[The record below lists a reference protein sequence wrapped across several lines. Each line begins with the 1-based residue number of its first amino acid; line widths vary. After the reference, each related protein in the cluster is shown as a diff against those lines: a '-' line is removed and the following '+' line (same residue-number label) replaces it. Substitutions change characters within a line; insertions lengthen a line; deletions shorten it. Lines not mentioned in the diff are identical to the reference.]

1 MNNHYIL
8 PQVAFDYVPYPLWV
22 IEAERLSFLAVN
34 KSALRFYGYTET
46 EFLNMSLTQICV
58 DTNLENLSKVGSY
71 KTTHQTKNG
80 AKIWVE
86 VTTEMFDFNG
96 KTCICYAIVE
106 LSEQQQ
112 LLENLRQSEAHFRS
126 LVENSDDMIMRFDR
140 EFRHLYANPV
150 IQKYLG
156 IKAEDTLGKTHL
168 ELGFPKEQ
176 CDYWDSKIEQVFKT
190 GKMLSIVSEENPAEF
205 CFHWDLIPEFDAE
218 GNVLSVLSVTRDITE
233 YVKAKSEL
241 AIKEKQL
248 KEAKATE
255 EKLKAIFAKDV
266 RWPLVKG

>member
-1 MNNHYIL
+1 MNNHHII

-22 IEAERLSFLAVN
+22 VEAESLSFLAVN

-46 EFLNMSLTQICV
+46 EFLSMSLTQICV

-86 VTTEMFDFNG
+86 VITEMFDFNG
-96 KTCICYAIVE
+96 KACICYAITE
-106 LSEQQQ
+106 LTEQQQ
-112 LLENLRQSEAHFRS
+112 MLEHLRQSEAHFRS

-150 IQKYLG
+150 TQKYLG
-156 IKAEDTLGKTHL
+156 IKAEDTIGKNHL

-176 CDYWDSKIEQVFKT
+176 CDYWDGKIDEVFKS
-190 GKMLSIVSEENPAEF
+190 GKMLSIVSEENPADF
-205 CFHWDLIPEFDAE
+205 CFHWDLIPEFDAA
-218 GNVLSVLSVTRDITE
+218 GKVCCVLSVTRDITE
-233 YVKAKSEL
+233 YVKAKAEL
-241 AIKEKQL
+241 AHKEKEL
-248 KEAKATE
+248 KEANETQ
-255 EKLKAIFAKDV
+255 EKLKAIFSKDV
-266 RWPLVKG
+266 RWPLSKS